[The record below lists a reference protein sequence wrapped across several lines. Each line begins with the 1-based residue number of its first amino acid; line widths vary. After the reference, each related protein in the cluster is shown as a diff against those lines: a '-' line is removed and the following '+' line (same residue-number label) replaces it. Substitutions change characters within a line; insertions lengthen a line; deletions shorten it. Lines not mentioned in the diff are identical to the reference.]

1 MSAVDPKL
9 RLAIVSEDEVIVR
22 GLVSVVADLAETIE
36 VQQAPGPGPDDAPV
50 DVVLYDVMKL
60 HHGSGDDLV
69 RWVKETDAAVV
80 AAARELR
87 PGLADQALEKGV
99 DGVIALSASTEEIRE
114 VIQVAA
120 FGDLMGDGTS
130 ASIDYTLNPDHDDT
144 RGVLSARE
152 TDVLALVA
160 AGISND
166 EIARR
171 LFLSINTVK
180 TYVRTAYRKIGVTS
194 RSQAVGWAL
203 QNGFHP

>member
-130 ASIDYTLNPDHDDT
+130 
-144 RGVLSARE
+144 
-152 TDVLALVA
+152 
-160 AGISND
+160 
-166 EIARR
+166 
-171 LFLSINTVK
+171 
-180 TYVRTAYRKIGVTS
+180 
-194 RSQAVGWAL
+194 
-203 QNGFHP
+203 

>member
-1 MSAVDPKL
+1 MDHKL

-22 GLVSVVADLAETIE
+22 GLVSVVADLAETVE
-36 VQQAPGPGPDDAPV
+36 VQEAPGPGPADAPV

-60 HHGSGDDLV
+60 HHGAGEDLV

-87 PGLADQALEKGV
+87 PDLADQALAMGV
-99 DGVIALSASTEEIRE
+99 DGVIALSASTEEIRQ

-130 ASIDYTLNPDHDDT
+130 ASVDYTLNPDRDDD
-144 RGVLSARE
+144 RAVLSARE

-160 AGISND
+160 TGISNE

-180 TYVRTAYRKIGVTS
+180 TYVRTAYRKIGVSS

>member
-130 ASIDYTLNPDHDDT
+130 ASIDYTLNPDHDDA

>member
-1 MSAVDPKL
+1 MDPKL